1 MRKTPLVKSKETCSI
16 DRCYSPAK
24 KLDSSTLEIAKIDF
38 LPNAKAPL
46 YSADPECNCMLKNI
60 PFGVNFFYI
69 VEQFDPD
76 GSENLLYFERGMGE
90 LIKIDGRPMLDRQFV
105 FSYSF
110 SYDQHANRIPENN
123 VPPEL
128 PEYVDFCLVH
138 SYVPKEYV
146 ELLCMDHAVVCSI
159 DKFTPSITPLEE
171 KTLLGRLDG
180 RIQSIDKDELKFI
193 LGDNIKIAVEESKE
207 PLRLQTNEL
216 SLNGKNSIIMTNQVH
231 FSGRKTR
238 PRRFNAGS
246 MYFNEKKKT
255 FEYYDGENWKTL
267 VTE

>member
-1 MRKTPLVKSKETCSI
+1 MKSKETCSI
-16 DRCYSPAK
+16 NKSYSPAK
-24 KLDSSTLEIAKIDF
+24 KTDCGRLEIAKSKF
-38 LPNAKAPL
+38 LANANARI
-46 YSADPECNCMLKNI
+46 YSADPECDCMLKNI
-60 PFGVNFFYI
+60 PLGVNFFYSI
-69 VEQFDPD
+69 EQFDTNREP
-76 GSENLLYFERGMGE
+76 NLLYFERGMGE
-90 LIKIDGRPMLDRQFV
+90 LVKIDGRIMLERQFT
-105 FSYSF
+105 FLYSF
-110 SYDQHANRIPENN
+110 SFDEHAHRIPESNIC
-123 VPPEL
+123 PEL
-128 PEYVDFCLVH
+128 PQDLDFCVVH
-138 SYVPKEYV
+138 SYVPEKYV